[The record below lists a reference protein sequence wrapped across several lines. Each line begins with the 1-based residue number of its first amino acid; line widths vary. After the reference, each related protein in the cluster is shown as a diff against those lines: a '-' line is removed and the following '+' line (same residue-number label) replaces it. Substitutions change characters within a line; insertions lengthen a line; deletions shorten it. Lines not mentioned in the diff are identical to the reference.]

1 MAFFITAHYD
11 NGEVRILTP
20 VEIIKSDK
28 FKRILFTVL
37 EILVVAGLIFGILM
51 FFQRKVTKEANKAGN
66 LNGKGIETET
76 NKVNNDSNNY
86 EIVVNKKLN
95 TLIIYKYFKDKKS
108 KTAYKA
114 FKCSIGKKIPT
125 GNYKT
130 HKSYTW
136 VENKLGWHRYN
147 TQLEKDIWVQ
157 SATYKD
163 KYAYRL
169 SKTSYKSIGKKQSA
183 DKSILLSAGD
193 AAWIYNNCREKT
205 KISVIKGNK
214 KDKIPVEPSKVIK
227 AYKYCGW
234 DPTDPDSNN
243 PYRKL
248 KKGEITQGESTV
260 YVEKG
265 DAPDYLGNILVVT
278 ADGKNITGKLK
289 YNKIDIKDTK
299 TQNVTFKYKVS
310 KGKTLKIKQK
320 FKVIDTTPP
329 KVSCSKSLFTL
340 QVKSK
345 DVKDVKNKDNVKKIQ
360 DMVKSSVSVNESTS
374 KVDVYTVEP
383 GVLEVGEKVPV
394 VIKAKDKAGNIG
406 STQVMCEI
414 KLQSSSLNKKY
425 KPSKELEN
433 KRKAKKKKLKK

>member
-1 MAFFITAHYD
+1 MHID
-11 NGEVRILTP
+11 C
-20 VEIIKSDK
+20 
-28 FKRILFTVL
+28 
-37 EILVVAGLIFGILM
+37 
-51 FFQRKVTKEANKAGN
+51 QR
-66 LNGKGIETET
+66 
-76 NKVNNDSNNY
+76 
-86 EIVVNKKLN
+86 
-95 TLIIYKYFKDKKS
+95 
-108 KTAYKA
+108 
-114 FKCSIGKKIPT
+114 
-125 GNYKT
+125 
-130 HKSYTW
+130 
-136 VENKLGWHRYN
+136 
-147 TQLEKDIWVQ
+147 
-157 SATYKD
+157 
-163 KYAYRL
+163 
-169 SKTSYKSIGKKQSA
+169 
-183 DKSILLSAGD
+183 LL
-193 AAWIYNNCREKT
+193 
-205 KISVIKGNK
+205 IKGNK

-265 DAPDYLGNILVVT
+265 DAPDYLGNILLVT

-289 YNKIDIKDTK
+289 YNKIDTKDTK

-406 STQVMCEI
+406 SAQVMCEI

-433 KRKAKKKKLKK
+433 NRKAKKKKLKK

>member
-1 MAFFITAHYD
+1 MAFFIAAHYD

-95 TLIIYKYFKDKKS
+95 TLIIYKYSKDKKS

-125 GNYKT
+125 GDYKT
-130 HKSYTW
+130 HKSYAW

-157 SATYKD
+157 SAAYKD

-169 SKTSYKSIGKKQSA
+169 SKTSYSEIGKKQSA

-234 DPTDPDSNN
+234 DPTDPDENN
-243 PYRKL
+243 PWNAYSAKIEGA
-248 KKGEITQGESTV
+248 KDIQTKIGQSVDVMTG
-260 YVEKG
+260 
-265 DAPDYLGNILVVT
+265 VT
-278 ADGKNITGKLK
+278 ATDTCGNDITA
-289 YNKIDIKDTK
+289 KIVTVGRYTFDQTGTYDIKYE
-299 TQNVTFKYKVS
+299 VT
-310 KGKTLKIKQK
+310 
-320 FKVIDTTPP
+320 D
-329 KVSCSKSLFTL
+329 
-340 QVKSK
+340 
-345 DVKDVKNKDNVKKIQ
+345 
-360 DMVKSSVSVNESTS
+360 
-374 KVDVYTVEP
+374 
-383 GVLEVGEKVPV
+383 
-394 VIKAKDKAGNIG
+394 AIG
-406 STQVMCEI
+406 SHDEVTV
-414 KLQSSSLNKKY
+414 KLMVT
-425 KPSKELEN
+425 E
-433 KRKAKKKKLKK
+433 